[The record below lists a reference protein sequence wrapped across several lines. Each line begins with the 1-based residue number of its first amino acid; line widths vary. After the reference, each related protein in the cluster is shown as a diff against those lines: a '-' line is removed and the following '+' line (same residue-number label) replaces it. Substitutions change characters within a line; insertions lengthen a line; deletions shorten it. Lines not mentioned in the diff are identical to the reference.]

1 MTISEYRQIVAENIL
16 TLVKFYA
23 DWCKPCKP
31 VATVIEKIIEEYGD
45 RIQVISINVDEDA
58 YEESIASYEKVRNIP
73 TLFYYKHGPLRDKS
87 VGQVTKEIIDDKLL
101 SLI

>member
-1 MTISEYRQIVAENIL
+1 MTLGEYKQTVVENKPTI
-16 TLVKFYA
+16 VKFYA

-58 YEESIASYEKVRNIP
+58 YEDSITSYEKVRNIP
-73 TLFYYKHGPLRDKS
+73 TLLYYKNGQLRDKS